1 MFLYKVNRWWYEMEN
16 LKKRHQRLEKE
27 KNINNFFK
35 LMAIKNICLVISI
48 VLTKIDLSIY
58 TIITIICDYS
68 ISIMRF
74 NTIYK
79 KAINFIMVIILLI
92 NIILEAINSFDPYR
106 IVALIVLLIIF
117 GFIATKEIRWFN
129 KAKC

>member
-1 MFLYKVNRWWYEMEN
+1 MEN

-35 LMAIKNICLVISI
+35 LMAVKNICLVVSVI
-48 VLTKIDLSIY
+48 LTKIDLSIY
-58 TIITIICDYS
+58 TIITIIVDYS

-79 KAINFIMVIILLI
+79 KAINSIIVIILLI
-92 NIILEAINSFDPYR
+92 NIILEIINNFDPYR
-106 IVALIVLLIIF
+106 IVVLILLLIIF
-117 GFIATKEIRWFN
+117 AFISIREIRLFN
-129 KAKC
+129 KAKSC

>member
-1 MFLYKVNRWWYEMEN
+1 MEN

-35 LMAIKNICLVISI
+35 LMAVKNICLVVSVI
-48 VLTKIDLSIY
+48 LTKIDLSIY
-58 TIITIICDYS
+58 TIITIIVDYS

-79 KAINFIMVIILLI
+79 KAINIIIVIILLI
-92 NIILEAINSFDPYR
+92 NIILELINSFDPYR
-106 IVALIVLLIIF
+106 IVVLIVLLSIF

>member
-1 MFLYKVNRWWYEMEN
+1 MEN

-58 TIITIICDYS
+58 TIITIIADYA
-68 ISIMRF
+68 ISI
-74 NTIYK
+74 
-79 KAINFIMVIILLI
+79 IMIIILLI
-92 NIILEAINSFDPYR
+92 NIILELINSFDPYR
-106 IVALIVLLIIF
+106 IVVLIALLIIF

>member
-1 MFLYKVNRWWYEMEN
+1 MEN

-35 LMAIKNICLVISI
+35 LMAVKNICLVVSVI
-48 VLTKIDLSIY
+48 LTKIDLSIY
-58 TIITIICDYS
+58 TIITIIVDYS

-79 KAINFIMVIILLI
+79 KAINSIIVIILLI
-92 NIILEAINSFDPYR
+92 NIILEIINNFDPYR
-106 IVALIVLLIIF
+106 IVVLIVLLIIF
-117 GFIATKEIRWFN
+117 GLISIREIRWFN

>member
-1 MFLYKVNRWWYEMEN
+1 MEN

-58 TIITIICDYS
+58 TIIIIIADYA
-68 ISIMRF
+68 ISMMRF

-79 KAINFIMVIILLI
+79 NVINSIMVIILLI
-92 NIILEAINSFDPYR
+92 NIILEVINSFDPYR

-117 GFIATKEIRWFN
+117 GFISIREIRWFN

>member
-1 MFLYKVNRWWYEMEN
+1 MKN

-48 VLTKIDLSIY
+48 SVVLTKIDLSIY
-58 TIITIICDYS
+58 TIIIIICDYS

-79 KAINFIMVIILLI
+79 KAINYIMIIILLI
-92 NIILEAINSFDPYR
+92 NIILEVINDFAPYR
-106 IVALIVLLIIF
+106 IVVLIALLIIF
-117 GFIATKEIRWFN
+117 VFISIREIRLFN
-129 KAKC
+129 KAKSC

>member
-1 MFLYKVNRWWYEMEN
+1 MEN

-48 VLTKIDLSIY
+48 SVVLTKIDLSIY
-58 TIITIICDYS
+58 TIIIIICDYF

-79 KAINFIMVIILLI
+79 KVINSIMVIILLI
-92 NIILEAINSFDPYR
+92 NIILEVINNFAPYR
-106 IVALIVLLIIF
+106 IVALIALLIIF
-117 GFIATKEIRWFN
+117 AFISIREIRLFN
-129 KAKC
+129 KAKSC

>member
-1 MFLYKVNRWWYEMEN
+1 MEN

-58 TIITIICDYS
+58 TIITIIADYA
-68 ISIMRF
+68 ISIIRF

-79 KAINFIMVIILLI
+79 KVINSIMIIILLI
-92 NIILEAINSFDPYR
+92 NIILELINNFDPYR
-106 IVALIVLLIIF
+106 IVVLIALLIIF

>member
-1 MFLYKVNRWWYEMEN
+1 MEN

-27 KNINNFFK
+27 KNINIFFK

-48 VLTKIDLSIY
+48 SVVLTKIDLNIY
-58 TIITIICDYS
+58 TIITIIVDYS

-79 KAINFIMVIILLI
+79 KVINSIMIIILLI
-92 NIILEAINSFDPYR
+92 NIILEVINNFELYR
-106 IVALIVLLIIF
+106 IVVLIALLIIF
-117 GFIATKEIRWFN
+117 AFISIKEIRLFN
-129 KAKC
+129 KAKSY

>member
-1 MFLYKVNRWWYEMEN
+1 MEN

-35 LMAIKNICLVISI
+35 LMAVKNICLVVSVI
-48 VLTKIDLSIY
+48 LTKIDLSIY
-58 TIITIICDYS
+58 TIITIIVDYS

-79 KAINFIMVIILLI
+79 KAINSIIVIILLI
-92 NIILEAINSFDPYR
+92 NIILEIINNFATYR
-106 IVALIVLLIIF
+106 IVALILLLIIF
-117 GFIATKEIRWFN
+117 AFISTREIRWFN

>member
-1 MFLYKVNRWWYEMEN
+1 MEN

-92 NIILEAINSFDPYR
+92 IHIDI
-106 IVALIVLLIIF
+106 
-117 GFIATKEIRWFN
+117 
-129 KAKC
+129 

>member
-1 MFLYKVNRWWYEMEN
+1 MEN
-16 LKKRHQRLEKE
+16 FKKRHQRLEKE

-48 VLTKIDLSIY
+48 SVVLTKIDLSIY
-58 TIITIICDYS
+58 TIIIIICDYS

-79 KAINFIMVIILLI
+79 KAINYIMIIILLI
-92 NIILEAINSFDPYR
+92 NIILEVINDFAPYR
-106 IVALIVLLIIF
+106 IVVLIALLIIF
-117 GFIATKEIRWFN
+117 AFISIREIRLFN
-129 KAKC
+129 KTKSC

>member
-1 MFLYKVNRWWYEMEN
+1 MKN
-16 LKKRHQRLEKE
+16 LKTRHQRLEKE

-35 LMAIKNICLVISI
+35 LMAIKNICLAISV

-58 TIITIICDYS
+58 TIIIIIADYA
-68 ISIMRF
+68 ISMMRF
-74 NTIYK
+74 NTK
-79 KAINFIMVIILLI
+79 KVINSIMIIILLI
-92 NIILEAINSFDPYR
+92 NIILELINNFELYR
-106 IVALIVLLIIF
+106 IVVLIALLIIF

>member
-1 MFLYKVNRWWYEMEN
+1 MEN

-48 VLTKIDLSIY
+48 SVVLTKIDLSIY
-58 TIITIICDYS
+58 TIITIIVDYS

-79 KAINFIMVIILLI
+79 KVINFIMIIILLI
-92 NIILEAINSFDPYR
+92 NIILEVINNFELYR
-106 IVALIVLLIIF
+106 IVVLIALLIIF
-117 GFIATKEIRWFN
+117 GFIARKEIRLFN

>member
-1 MFLYKVNRWWYEMEN
+1 MEN
-16 LKKRHQRLEKE
+16 LKKRHQRINKE

-48 VLTKIDLSIY
+48 VFTKIDLSIY
-58 TIITIICDYS
+58 TIITIIADYA
-68 ISIMRF
+68 ISIIRF

-79 KAINFIMVIILLI
+79 KVINSIMIIILLI
-92 NIILEAINSFDPYR
+92 NIILELINNFELYR
-106 IVALIVLLIIF
+106 IVVLIALLIIF
-117 GFIATKEIRWFN
+117 GFISIREIRWFN

>member
-1 MFLYKVNRWWYEMEN
+1 MEN

-48 VLTKIDLSIY
+48 SVVLTKIDLSIY
-58 TIITIICDYS
+58 TIIIIICDYF

-79 KAINFIMVIILLI
+79 KVINSIMVIILLI
-92 NIILEAINSFDPYR
+92 NIILEVINNFAPYR
-106 IVALIVLLIIF
+106 IVALIDLLIIF
-117 GFIATKEIRWFN
+117 AFISIKEIRLFN
-129 KAKC
+129 KAKSC

>member
-1 MFLYKVNRWWYEMEN
+1 MEN

-35 LMAIKNICLVISI
+35 LMAIKNICLVISV

-58 TIITIICDYS
+58 TIITIIVDYS

-79 KAINFIMVIILLI
+79 KVINSIMVIILLI
-92 NIILEAINSFDPYR
+92 NIILEVINNFTPYR
-106 IVALIVLLIIF
+106 IVVLIVLLIIF
-117 GFIATKEIRWFN
+117 AFISIREIKLFN
-129 KAKC
+129 KAKSC

>member
-1 MFLYKVNRWWYEMEN
+1 MEN

-35 LMAIKNICLVISI
+35 LMAVKNICLVVSVI
-48 VLTKIDLSIY
+48 LTKIDLSIY
-58 TIITIICDYS
+58 TIITIIVDYS

-79 KAINFIMVIILLI
+79 KAINSIIVIILLI
-92 NIILEAINSFDPYR
+92 NIILEIINNFDPYR
-106 IVALIVLLIIF
+106 IVVLILLLIIF
-117 GFIATKEIRWFN
+117 AFLSIREIRLFN
-129 KAKC
+129 KAKSC

>member
-1 MFLYKVNRWWYEMEN
+1 MEN
-16 LKKRHQRLEKE
+16 LKKRYQRLEKE

-58 TIITIICDYS
+58 TIIIIIVDYV
-68 ISIMRF
+68 ISIMKF
-74 NTIYK
+74 TTLYK
-79 KAINFIMVIILLI
+79 KVINSIMIIILLI
-92 NIILEAINSFDPYR
+92 NIILEVINSFDPYR
-106 IVALIVLLIIF
+106 IVALIGLLIIF
-117 GFIATKEIRWFN
+117 GFIVTKEIRWFN

>member
-1 MFLYKVNRWWYEMEN
+1 MEN

-48 VLTKIDLSIY
+48 SVVLTKIDLSIY
-58 TIITIICDYS
+58 TIITIICDYF

-79 KAINFIMVIILLI
+79 KAINCIMIIILLI
-92 NIILEAINSFDPYR
+92 NMILEVINNFDPYR
-106 IVALIVLLIIF
+106 IVVLIILLIIF
-117 GFIATKEIRWFN
+117 GLISIREIRWFN

>member
-1 MFLYKVNRWWYEMEN
+1 MEN

-27 KNINNFFK
+27 KIINNFFK
-35 LMAIKNICLVISI
+35 LMAIKNTCLAICV

-58 TIITIICDYS
+58 TIITIIADYA
-68 ISIMRF
+68 ISMMRF

-79 KAINFIMVIILLI
+79 KMINSIMVIILLI
-92 NIILEAINSFDPYR
+92 NIILELINNFDPYR

-117 GFIATKEIRWFN
+117 GFIAIKEIRWFN

>member
-1 MFLYKVNRWWYEMEN
+1 MEN

-74 NTIYK
+74 NRIYK

-92 NIILEAINSFDPYR
+92 NIILEVINNFASYR
-106 IVALIVLLIIF
+106 IVALIALLIIF
-117 GFIATKEIRWFN
+117 GLISIKEIRWFN

>member
-1 MFLYKVNRWWYEMEN
+1 MEN

-35 LMAIKNICLVISI
+35 LMAIKNICLAISI

-58 TIITIICDYS
+58 TIIIIIADYV
-68 ISIMRF
+68 ISMMRF

-79 KAINFIMVIILLI
+79 MGINCIMVIILLI
-92 NIILEAINSFDPYR
+92 NIILELINNFELYR
-106 IVALIVLLIIF
+106 IVVLIALLIIF
-117 GFIATKEIRWFN
+117 GFIAIKEIRLFN

>member
-1 MFLYKVNRWWYEMEN
+1 MEN

-48 VLTKIDLSIY
+48 SVVLTKIDLSIY
-58 TIITIICDYS
+58 TIITIIVDYS

-79 KAINFIMVIILLI
+79 KVINCIMIIILLI
-92 NIILEAINSFDPYR
+92 NIILEVINNFDPYR
-106 IVALIVLLIIF
+106 IVVLIILLIIF
-117 GFIATKEIRWFN
+117 AFISIKEIRLFN

>member
-1 MFLYKVNRWWYEMEN
+1 MEN

-48 VLTKIDLSIY
+48 SVVLTKIDLSIY
-58 TIITIICDYS
+58 TIIIIICDYS

-79 KAINFIMVIILLI
+79 EVINCIMVIILLI
-92 NIILEAINSFDPYR
+92 NIILEVINNFDPYR
-106 IVALIVLLIIF
+106 IVALIALLIIF
-117 GFIATKEIRWFN
+117 GLISIKEIRLFN

>member
-1 MFLYKVNRWWYEMEN
+1 MEN
-16 LKKRHQRLEKE
+16 LKKRYQRLEKE

-48 VLTKIDLSIY
+48 S
-58 TIITIICDYS
+58 CDYS

-79 KAINFIMVIILLI
+79 KEINYIMIIILLI
-92 NIILEAINSFDPYR
+92 NIILEVINDFAPYR
-106 IVALIVLLIIF
+106 IVVLIALLIIF
-117 GFIATKEIRWFN
+117 AFISIREIRLFN
-129 KAKC
+129 KAKSC

>member
-1 MFLYKVNRWWYEMEN
+1 MEN

-35 LMAIKNICLVISI
+35 LMAVKNICLVVSVI
-48 VLTKIDLSIY
+48 LTKIDLSIY
-58 TIITIICDYS
+58 TIITIIVDYS

-79 KAINFIMVIILLI
+79 KAINSIIVIILLI
-92 NIILEAINSFDPYR
+92 NIILEIINNFATYR
-106 IVALIVLLIIF
+106 IVALILLLIIF
-117 GFIATKEIRWFN
+117 AFISIREIRLFN
-129 KAKC
+129 KAKSC

>member
-1 MFLYKVNRWWYEMEN
+1 MEN

-58 TIITIICDYS
+58 TIITIIADYA
-68 ISIMRF
+68 ISIIRF
-74 NTIYK
+74 N
-79 KAINFIMVIILLI
+79 
-92 NIILEAINSFDPYR
+92 R
-106 IVALIVLLIIF
+106 IESKMLVLNRHIDI
-117 GFIATKEIRWFN
+117 
-129 KAKC
+129 

>member
-1 MFLYKVNRWWYEMEN
+1 MEN
-16 LKKRHQRLEKE
+16 LKKRYQRLEKE

-48 VLTKIDLSIY
+48 SVVLTKIDLSIY
-58 TIITIICDYS
+58 TIIIIICDYS

-79 KAINFIMVIILLI
+79 KAINYIMVIILLI
-92 NIILEAINSFDPYR
+92 NIILELINNFELYR
-106 IVALIVLLIIF
+106 IVVLIALLIIF
-117 GFIATKEIRWFN
+117 GFIATKEIRLFN

>member
-1 MFLYKVNRWWYEMEN
+1 MEN
-16 LKKRHQRLEKE
+16 FKKRHQRLEKE

-48 VLTKIDLSIY
+48 SVVLTKIDLSIY
-58 TIITIICDYS
+58 TIIIIICDYS

-79 KAINFIMVIILLI
+79 KAINCIMIIILLI
-92 NIILEAINSFDPYR
+92 NIILEVINDFAPYR
-106 IVALIVLLIIF
+106 IVVLIALLIIF
-117 GFIATKEIRWFN
+117 AFISIREIRLFN

>member
-1 MFLYKVNRWWYEMEN
+1 MEN